1 MEGCHRDHDV
11 KDVCGG
17 PRMVIRPPIYAPDP
31 PPMAA
36 SLFSFQCLVPKERL
50 FSVIH
55 GVGEYIIIL
64 QFVPCYSLHL
74 YACFISRSL
83 LLLI

>member
-55 GVGEYIIIL
+55 GVG
-64 QFVPCYSLHL
+64 VGRYSSAPPFHPG
-74 YACFISRSL
+74 ARQ
-83 LLLI
+83 